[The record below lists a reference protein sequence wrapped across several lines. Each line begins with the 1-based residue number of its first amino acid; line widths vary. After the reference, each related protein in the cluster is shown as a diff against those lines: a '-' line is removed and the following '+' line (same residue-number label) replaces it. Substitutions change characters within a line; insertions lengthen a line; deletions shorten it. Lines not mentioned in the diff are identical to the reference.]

1 VIFWHTHWTRD
12 NVMIT
17 DLKKPASNANETNV
31 RLAVNAGNAGR
42 QAANGNNKSELLQR
56 RCEDLKH
63 PNDACESTPGISPP
77 NYLKAQIRPQE
88 VWYGSRYCGALW
100 QSLFSRTASKRRQ
113 TMRTLVETWWP
124 LKKDGAARDTQR
136 KQAALQTRKYSK
148 EWTTVG
154 KYKNSVEASTH
165 GDQLFAHDARSA
177 EDSRP
182 LYAENRQHRPR
193 LDLIKTMRMP
203 CAQPFKF
210 RTACC
215 IQPY

>member
-88 VWYGSRYCGALW
+88 V
-100 QSLFSRTASKRRQ
+100 
-113 TMRTLVETWWP
+113 
-124 LKKDGAARDTQR
+124 
-136 KQAALQTRKYSK
+136 
-148 EWTTVG
+148 
-154 KYKNSVEASTH
+154 
-165 GDQLFAHDARSA
+165 
-177 EDSRP
+177 
-182 LYAENRQHRPR
+182 
-193 LDLIKTMRMP
+193 
-203 CAQPFKF
+203 
-210 RTACC
+210 
-215 IQPY
+215 